1 MSALFTVESSRTPP
15 ACFAVS
21 SLRRNP
27 LNIDAFPKAV
37 ERLARTLQ
45 PRAFGGACCGLRR
58 TDAEGKKRMEAR
70 FQQKVGIESA
80 PLQDEIILFHS
91 PSNKFCVLNRTSS
104 FIGSQRK
111 EPVTSEEIAHRL
123 EGAFSEV
130 DPNQALADIDAA
142 LTEMLSL
149 GLIVNVNGSSESHE
163 VNR

>member
-1 MSALFTVESSRTPP
+1 
-15 ACFAVS
+15 
-21 SLRRNP
+21 
-27 LNIDAFPKAV
+27 
-37 ERLARTLQ
+37 
-45 PRAFGGACCGLRR
+45 
-58 TDAEGKKRMEAR
+58 MEAR

-104 FIGSQRK
+104 FIWSQLK

-130 DPNQALADIDAA
+130 DPHQALADIDAA
-142 LTEMLSL
+142 LTEMLAL